1 MGLVRYVTEVISLDE
16 LFPWQY
22 TFYTKPWRG
31 SAVQKLTLMFADG
44 QSRELCH
51 DGTGGVFDGDFPVG
65 VADDPDNIASGGG
78 GELYSWGAFTVE
90 SATPCRGQ
98 CDACPA
104 G

>member
-1 MGLVRYVTEVISLDE
+1 M
-16 LFPWQY
+16 
-22 TFYTKPWRG
+22 
-31 SAVQKLTLMFADG
+31 QKVMLLFADG

-51 DGTGGVFDGDFPVG
+51 DGTGGVFDGGFPVG
-65 VADDPDNIASGGG
+65 VADDPDNIASGGS

-90 SATPCRGQ
+90 SATICRGQ